1 MPELQY
7 VFTDQKPQL
16 LMQLAIVL
24 GNAISTVKHRSLD
37 NVKLLVCQPLAADG
51 NSRDGAPVIVADY
64 LGAGAGE
71 KIMITSDGA
80 AVRELYG
87 LQNSP
92 LRWTVLGLVDAD
104 LRDSTIPKGSRG

>member
-1 MPELQY
+1 
-7 VFTDQKPQL
+7 
-16 LMQLAIVL
+16 
-24 GNAISTVKHRSLD
+24 
-37 NVKLLVCQPLAADG
+37 
-51 NSRDGAPVIVADY
+51 VIVADY

-71 KIMITSDGA
+71 KIMLTSDGA

-104 LRDSTIPKGSRG
+104 LRNNKPTKGAQ

>member
-1 MPELQY
+1 
-7 VFTDQKPQL
+7 
-16 LMQLAIVL
+16 MQLAIVL
-24 GNAISTVKHRSLD
+24 GNAISTVKHRSLE

-51 NSRDGAPVIVADY
+51 CSRDGAPVIVADY

-71 KIMITSDGA
+71 KIMLTSDGA

-92 LRWTVLGLVDAD
+92 LRWTVLGLVDTD
-104 LRDSTIPKGSRG
+104 LRSNKPTKGAQ

>member
-1 MPELQY
+1 
-7 VFTDQKPQL
+7 
-16 LMQLAIVL
+16 MQLAIVI

-51 NSRDGAPVIVADY
+51 CSRDGAPVIVADY

-71 KIMITSDGA
+71 KIMLTSDGA

-104 LRDSTIPKGSRG
+104 LRNNKPTKGAQ

>member
-1 MPELQY
+1 
-7 VFTDQKPQL
+7 
-16 LMQLAIVL
+16 MQLAIVL
-24 GNAISTVKHRSLD
+24 GNAISTVKHRSLG

-51 NSRDGAPVIVADY
+51 CSRDGAPVIVADY

-71 KIMITSDGA
+71 KIMLTSDGA

-104 LRDSTIPKGSRG
+104 LRNNKPTKGAQ

>member
-1 MPELQY
+1 
-7 VFTDQKPQL
+7 
-16 LMQLAIVL
+16 MQLAIVI

-51 NSRDGAPVIVADY
+51 SSRDGAPVIVADY

-71 KIMITSDGA
+71 KIMLTSDGA

-104 LRDSTIPKGSRG
+104 LRNNKPTKGAQ

>member
-1 MPELQY
+1 
-7 VFTDQKPQL
+7 
-16 LMQLAIVL
+16 MQLAIVL
-24 GNAISTVKHRSLD
+24 GNAISTVKHRSLE

-51 NSRDGAPVIVADY
+51 CSRDGAPVIVADY

-71 KIMITSDGA
+71 KSMLTSDGA

-104 LRDSTIPKGSRG
+104 LRNNKPTKGAQ

>member
-1 MPELQY
+1 
-7 VFTDQKPQL
+7 
-16 LMQLAIVL
+16 MQVALVL

-51 NSRDGAPVIVADY
+51 ESRDGGPVIVADY
-64 LGAGAGE
+64 MGAGAGQRV
-71 KIMITSDGA
+71 IITSDGA

-92 LRWTVLGLVDAD
+92 LRWTVMGLVDD
-104 LRDSTIPKGSRG
+104 MRSTSHSNPKRAR

>member
-1 MPELQY
+1 
-7 VFTDQKPQL
+7 
-16 LMQLAIVL
+16 MQLAIVL
-24 GNAISTVKHRSLD
+24 GNAISTVKHRSLE

-51 NSRDGAPVIVADY
+51 CSRDGAPVIVADY

-71 KIMITSDGA
+71 KIMLTSDGA

-104 LRDSTIPKGSRG
+104 LRSNKPTKGAQ